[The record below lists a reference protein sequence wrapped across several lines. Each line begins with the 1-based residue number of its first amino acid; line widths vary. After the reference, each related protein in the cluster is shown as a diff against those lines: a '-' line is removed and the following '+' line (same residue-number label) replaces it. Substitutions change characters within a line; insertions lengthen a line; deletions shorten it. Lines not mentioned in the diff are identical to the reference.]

1 MPSPAARVHRGVLL
15 TVLYVGVTFAHAQ
28 ELRSIE
34 SINQSY
40 LTCVQ
45 SAFEQRRHDS
55 GVSSLPQAPW
65 VLPNYSDPAVS
76 WASGF
81 PEGEPMFGIRRRDF
95 ITLLGGALADQAI
108 PANAQE
114 LRVRTVGVLIGLA
127 NDAGAKARTEA
138 FQQGLERE
146 GWSVGHNLRI
156 EYRYAEGDS
165 ARMEALTKELVEL
178 KPDCVLGQS
187 TPVTAALMRA
197 TRTIPIVF
205 VAVSDPI
212 GSGFVASMARP
223 GGNITGF
230 TVLHASI
237 AGKYIEMLKE
247 MVPQLAHVAIMYKPH
262 SAPDAGTF
270 FSRPFIE
277 SATKLKVRPITAEV
291 HDASEIENAIVK
303 LGRESG
309 SGLVLVPDNFMAV
322 HRDLII
328 SLTAQFRIPAIYP
341 YRYFAE
347 AGGLVSYGVDAID
360 QFRRASEYVSRILRG
375 AKPAD
380 LPVQAPTK
388 FELVINLRTA
398 KALGLV
404 IPRILLAG
412 AEQVIE

>member
-1 MPSPAARVHRGVLL
+1 M
-15 TVLYVGVTFAHAQ
+15 
-28 ELRSIE
+28 
-34 SINQSY
+34 
-40 LTCVQ
+40 
-45 SAFEQRRHDS
+45 
-55 GVSSLPQAPW
+55 
-65 VLPNYSDPAVS
+65 
-76 WASGF
+76 
-81 PEGEPMFGIRRRDF
+81 RRRDF

-127 NDAGAKARTEA
+127 NDAEAKARTEA

-165 ARMEALTKELVEL
+165 VRMEALTKELVEL

-187 TPVTAALMRA
+187 TPVVTALMRA

-247 MVPQLAHVAIMYKPH
+247 VVPHLAHVAIMYKPH

-328 SLTAQFRIPAIYP
+328 SLTTQFRIPAIYP

-347 AGGLVSYGVDAID
+347 AGGLLSYGVDAID

-388 FELVINLRTA
+388 FELVINLKTA
-398 KALGLV
+398 KALGLT

-412 AEQVIE
+412 AAQVIE

>member
-1 MPSPAARVHRGVLL
+1 M
-15 TVLYVGVTFAHAQ
+15 
-28 ELRSIE
+28 
-34 SINQSY
+34 
-40 LTCVQ
+40 
-45 SAFEQRRHDS
+45 
-55 GVSSLPQAPW
+55 
-65 VLPNYSDPAVS
+65 
-76 WASGF
+76 
-81 PEGEPMFGIRRRDF
+81 RRREF

-114 LRVRTVGVLIGLA
+114 PVRVRTVGALMGFA
-127 NDAGAKARTEA
+127 NDAEAKARVEA
-138 FQQGLERE
+138 FEQGLKRE
-146 GWSVGHNLRI
+146 GWSVGRNLRT

-165 ARMEALTKELVEL
+165 ARMQALAKELVEL

-187 TPVTAALMRA
+187 TPVTAALMQA

-223 GGNITGF
+223 TGNVTGF
-230 TVLHASI
+230 TVLRASI
-237 AGKYIEMLKE
+237 AGKYLEMLKE
-247 MVPQLAHVAIMYKPH
+247 MAPQLARVAIMYNPN
-262 SAPDAGTF
+262 SVPDDGKF
-270 FSRPFIE
+270 FSRPFIA
-277 SATKLKVRPITAEV
+277 SATKFKVRPITAEV
-291 HDASEIENAIVK
+291 HDPSEIENAIMK

-309 SGLVLVPDNFMAV
+309 SGLVLVPDNFMSV

-347 AGGLVSYGVDAID
+347 AGGLMSYGVHAID
-360 QFRRASEYVSRILRG
+360 QFRRASEYVSRILHG

-404 IPRILLAG
+404 IPKILLAG

>member
-1 MPSPAARVHRGVLL
+1 M
-15 TVLYVGVTFAHAQ
+15 
-28 ELRSIE
+28 
-34 SINQSY
+34 
-40 LTCVQ
+40 
-45 SAFEQRRHDS
+45 
-55 GVSSLPQAPW
+55 
-65 VLPNYSDPAVS
+65 
-76 WASGF
+76 
-81 PEGEPMFGIRRRDF
+81 RRREF
-95 ITLLGGALADQAI
+95 IRLLGGTLAAQAI
-108 PANAQE
+108 PASAQE
-114 LRVRTVGVLIGLA
+114 LRVRTVGVLMGFA
-127 NDAGAKARTEA
+127 NDAEAKARVEA
-138 FQQGLERE
+138 FEQSLESE
-146 GWSVGHNLRI
+146 GWSVGQNLRI

-165 ARMEALTKELVEL
+165 ARMQALAKELVEP

-187 TPVTAALMRA
+187 TPVTAVLMQA

-237 AGKYIEMLKE
+237 AGKYLEILKE
-247 MVPQLAHVAIMYKPH
+247 MVPQLARAAIMYNPN
-262 SAPDAGTF
+262 SVPGGGTF

-277 SATKLKVRPITAEV
+277 SATKLKVQPITAEV
-291 HDASEIENAIVK
+291 HDRSEIENAVMK

-309 SGLVLVPDNFMAV
+309 SGLILVPDNFMSV

-388 FELVINLRTA
+388 FELVINLKTA

-412 AEQVIE
+412 ADGVIE

>member
-1 MPSPAARVHRGVLL
+1 M
-15 TVLYVGVTFAHAQ
+15 
-28 ELRSIE
+28 
-34 SINQSY
+34 
-40 LTCVQ
+40 
-45 SAFEQRRHDS
+45 
-55 GVSSLPQAPW
+55 
-65 VLPNYSDPAVS
+65 
-76 WASGF
+76 
-81 PEGEPMFGIRRRDF
+81 RRREF

-114 LRVRTVGVLIGLA
+114 PVRVRTVGALMGFA
-127 NDAGAKARTEA
+127 NDADAKARTEA
-138 FQQGLERE
+138 FEQGLERE
-146 GWSVGHNLRI
+146 GWSVGQNLGI

-165 ARMEALTKELVEL
+165 ARIQALAKELVEL
-178 KPDCVLGQS
+178 KPDCILGQS
-187 TPVTAALMRA
+187 TPVTVALMQA

-223 GGNITGF
+223 RGNITGF

-247 MVPQLAHVAIMYKPH
+247 MVPQLARVAIMYNPN
-262 SAPDAGTF
+262 SVPDAGKF

-277 SATKLKVRPITAEV
+277 SATKLKVQPITAEV
-291 HDASEIENAIVK
+291 HYSSQIENAVK
-303 LGRESG
+303 NLGTESG
-309 SGLVLVPDNFMAV
+309 SGLIVVPDNFMSV

-328 SLTAQFRIPAIYP
+328 SLTTQFRIPAIYP

-388 FELVINLRTA
+388 FELVINLKTA
-398 KALGLV
+398 KSLGIV
-404 IPRILLAG
+404 IPRVLLAG

>member
-1 MPSPAARVHRGVLL
+1 M
-15 TVLYVGVTFAHAQ
+15 
-28 ELRSIE
+28 
-34 SINQSY
+34 
-40 LTCVQ
+40 
-45 SAFEQRRHDS
+45 
-55 GVSSLPQAPW
+55 
-65 VLPNYSDPAVS
+65 
-76 WASGF
+76 
-81 PEGEPMFGIRRRDF
+81 RRREF

-127 NDAGAKARTEA
+127 NDAEAKARTEA

-187 TPVTAALMRA
+187 TPVTDALMRA
-197 TRTIPIVF
+197 TQTIPIVF
-205 VAVSDPI
+205 VAVTAPI

-375 AKPAD
+375 TKPAD

-388 FELVINLRTA
+388 FELVINLKTA
-398 KALGLV
+398 KALGLM

>member
-1 MPSPAARVHRGVLL
+1 MPTNVCSWEKSGREADITAMTEFDPLGHKWPLSAAMHGPGL
-15 TVLYVGVTFAHAQ
+15 LYV
-28 ELRSIE
+28 S
-34 SINQSY
+34 
-40 LTCVQ
+40 
-45 SAFEQRRHDS
+45 
-55 GVSSLPQAPW
+55 
-65 VLPNYSDPAVS
+65 
-76 WASGF
+76 
-81 PEGEPMFGIRRRDF
+81 PMRRRDF

-127 NDAGAKARTEA
+127 NDAEAKARTEA
-138 FQQGLERE
+138 FEKGLESE
-146 GWSVGHNLRI
+146 GWSLGQNLRI

-165 ARMEALTKELVEL
+165 TRMEALTKELVEL

-237 AGKYIEMLKE
+237 AGKYLEMLKE

-375 AKPAD
+375 TKPAD

-388 FELVINLRTA
+388 FELVINLKTA